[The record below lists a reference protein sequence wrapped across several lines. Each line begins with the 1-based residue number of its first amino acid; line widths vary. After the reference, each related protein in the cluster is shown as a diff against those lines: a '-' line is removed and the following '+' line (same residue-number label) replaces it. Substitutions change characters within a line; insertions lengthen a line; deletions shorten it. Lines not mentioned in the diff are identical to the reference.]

1 MGVQIKN
8 NAYSTLLA
16 GITSTATT
24 INVAVGEG
32 AHFPSASVAS
42 GNYFYATII
51 DTSNN
56 LEVVKV
62 TDRSNDTLTVARG
75 QDGTTA
81 RSFAL
86 GDRIELRVTAAL
98 LGDLPIRTIN
108 EDDIDDGAVV
118 SSKLAAS
125 GVSAGQFGGNGL
137 TPRITVNSKGLV
149 TAITEDAAVVDRQI
163 FTGDVGGATGTNF
176 TWTKPNKGTYALIQ
190 MWGGGAG
197 GTRTAAN
204 GSHAN
209 GGGGGG
215 YLEKFI
221 LLADLPNASYSG
233 TVGQGGAGK
242 TSSDGNGASG
252 GTTTFL
258 GYSVGGGEGR
268 LGIQQG
274 VSFTAGDM
282 NVVALGGAPF
292 TTLPGGQQ
300 TGDGVATAWIST
312 APSWRSYLNQFANF
326 CGGAGVRK
334 DTTKRQM
341 VDGYTISDGN
351 GQNSIFGGGGGG
363 GKPVAAGAA
372 SSGGQSM
379 AGGNGGASS
388 VFDSGSGSNGSTP
401 GGGGGGGFSAGGSGG
416 AGRVV
421 ITVW

>member
-8 NAYSTLLA
+8 NAYSTILT
-16 GITSTATT
+16 GINSSVTT
-24 INVAVGEG
+24 ISLAVGEG
-32 AHFPSASVAS
+32 SHFPTASVAS
-42 GNYFYATII
+42 GNYFYVTLL

-62 TDRSNDTLTVARG
+62 TNRTNDTLTVTRG

-81 RSFAL
+81 RAFAT
-86 GDRIELRVTAAL
+86 GDRVELRVTAAL
-98 LGDLPIRTIN
+98 LSDLPIRAIQTA
-108 EDDIDDGAVV
+108 DLAD
-118 SSKLAAS
+118 SSVTSVKLAAS
-125 GVSAGQFGGNGL
+125 GVSAGTFGGNGL
-137 TPRITVNSKGLV
+137 TPQLTINSKGLV
-149 TAITEDAAVVDRQI
+149 TSITEDAAVVDRQI
-163 FTGDVGGATGTNF
+163 FTGDVGGATVTNF

-197 GTRTAAN
+197 GSRQAAN
-204 GSHAN
+204 GSQAH

-242 TSSDGNGASG
+242 TSSNGDGASG

-258 GYSVGGGEGR
+258 GYTVGGGEGR
-268 LGIQQG
+268 VAYQQG
-274 VSFTAGDM
+274 VNFSGGDLGQI
-282 NVVALGGAPF
+282 ATGGAPF

-300 TGDGVATAWIST
+300 TGDGLTTVWVST
-312 APSWRSYLNQFANF
+312 APTWRSYLNQFANF

-334 DTTKRQM
+334 DTTKRQL
-341 VDGYTISDGN
+341 VDGYTVTDGN
-351 GQNSIFGGGGGG
+351 GQHSIHGGGGGG

-388 VFDSGSGSNGSTP
+388 VFDSGAGQNGNTP
-401 GGGGGGGFSAGGSGG
+401 GGGGGAGFSAGGNGG

-421 ITVW
+421 VTVW